1 MWVYEL
7 QQLARVI
14 LSRPPH
20 EVKSQ
25 VHEIA
30 SELANATSNI
40 IVVDD
45 VRFHVD
51 RVGQIKRDWLVLHL
65 FILYISLHK

>member
-1 MWVYEL
+1 MYEL

-20 EVKSQ
+20 EVKSE
-25 VHEIA
+25 VYKIV
-30 SELANATSNI
+30 SELANATGNI

-51 RVGQIKRDWLVLHL
+51 PVGQIKRDWLVAFSRLH
-65 FILYISLHK
+65 